1 MKKLLTLLK
10 KISWY
15 KISETAILFIGYLIL
30 LFMLLCGF
38 YGLGVIW
45 SGLLN

>member
-10 KISWY
+10 KTSWL
-15 KISETAILFIGYLIL
+15 KLSEITILFIGYLIL
-30 LFMLLCGF
+30 LFMLFCGF

-45 SGLLN
+45 EALIG